1 MRAETLAGVLRAPA
15 QAESGRGAT
24 SQLARLGRSVTS
36 ATVALAV
43 LLGLAACT
51 GPDAART
58 PSGAGTGLAERP
70 SLLPGDTA
78 AAGATPVP
86 SARPFPAISLRI
98 PYTAVS
104 VVNAPLWVAK
114 DAGDFE
120 REGVNVEVEYIA
132 TGTTVTQAM
141 VSGEIG
147 LAHSGLESLV
157 TAGLAGADVVGLA
170 ASTDRFIFRLYG
182 APELTGLPDLRGKR
196 VAVSRLGTS
205 TDAVAR
211 LLLQRGGLEPDRDVA
226 IVQAGGV
233 PEIFAALES
242 GAVSAGILSPPIIF
256 RAEAAGYSL
265 LADTTET
272 DIPYHQAVLM
282 STRRYVAA
290 NGDAVRRVLRG
301 YVRGVARYKQD
312 KEFAK
317 DVIGRYTQTTDAT
330 ILEQTW
336 AIQDRVLAR
345 VPSIRLQ
352 AVQLA
357 LDIAGT
363 QNPEAWTRAPGDFTD
378 DRVLRELESSGFV
391 ASLYH

>member
-15 QAESGRGAT
+15 QAESSRVAT
-24 SQLARLGRSVTS
+24 SQLARLGRGVTS

-51 GPDAART
+51 RPDAART

-70 SLLPGDTA
+70 SWLPSDTA

-141 VSGEIG
+141 VSGELG

-182 APELTGLPDLRGKR
+182 APELTGLPDLRGKW

-205 TDAVAR
+205 TDAVVR

-317 DVIGRYTQTTDAT
+317 DVIGKYTQTTDAT

-357 LDIAGT
+357 LDIAGA
-363 QNPEAWTRAPGDFTD
+363 QNPAAWTRAPGDFTD